1 MENILKKNSFL
12 SGNIKYIRTKNKLNQ
27 TQFAKLL
34 DKKTSVISAYEKG
47 ETTPPLEIIFLLSDT
62 FGISISDLI
71 ETDLSNS
78 QQSITKIPEKI
89 KELNNKFGWESKSKW
104 NLHSNNELIHLVIDT
119 NLFRITEVRH
129 LIETFAD
136 KNGFR
141 KDKVFS
147 TYESTIRNNKLEELL
162 ETYNSKSKED
172 LSEDFIETL
181 SFIVN
186 QSLMSIYSD
195 LFNIVNFE
203 TFIYVRK

>member
-47 ETTPPLEIIFLLSDT
+47 ETTPPLEIIFLLSNT
-62 FGISISDLI
+62 FGISVSDLI

-78 QQSITKIPEKI
+78 EQAINKIPEKI
-89 KELNNKFGWESKSKW
+89 VELNNKFGWENKPKW
-104 NLHSNNELIHLVIDT
+104 NLLSNNDVVNAMIET
-119 NLFRITEVRH
+119 NLFRINEVKH

-147 TYESTIRNNKLEELL
+147 TYESTIKNNKLEELV
-162 ETYNSKSKED
+162 ETYSSNSKEN
-172 LSEDFIETL
+172 LSDDFIETL
-181 SFIVN
+181 SFVVN
-186 QSLMSIYSD
+186 QSLFSIYND

-203 TFIYVRK
+203 TFIYDRK